1 MSKSNRNFQGVV
13 TRRPLELRLN
23 HASENIEPW
32 AKFDEVPN
40 KKFTNFQE
48 VKETIN
54 FLTDKICGQKKNI
67 IDKPIVLNIFSHT
80 CPDLTMVDLPGIT
93 RIPIDGQ
100 DPDIEKVTKGM
111 AARYC
116 GDPRTIIL
124 CVLPANADMTTSDG
138 LQMARELDP
147 KGIRTIG
154 VITKIDI
161 MDKGTNA
168 KRMLEGKD
176 VQLRLG
182 FIGIKNRS
190 QQDIIDRISVKQAIE
205 KEQLYFS
212 THPIYSSMN
221 QQVLGIFNLVQKLTK
236 ILFTH
241 IKHSLPEIMRE
252 IKEKAKETEDDLRDL
267 GPPMPSEDA
276 EKMQLLWGMVTDFIT
291 TYKNAIS
298 GKFDSKRYGIQ
309 GSAARMELSG
319 GAKIKMNF
327 FNLYSEFNG
336 YRATQDYNDMHIQK
350 AIQMHEGDGL
360 PGFPSVDVFIYLIN
374 PQLEK
379 LRDPALE
386 LIQDTYQQLE
396 SIAAGIVEKIFQ
408 RFPTMISEM
417 MEIIIR
423 VLSKERER
431 TREVVEAILDSEQEY
446 LFTNDKDYKDNRSEI
461 VANKG
466 QGGAPGQMGGDPN
479 NPQNMQMQQQRQ
491 GPGGPGGPGGQ
502 GGNVFVQELR

>member
-1 MSKSNRNFQGVV
+1 
-13 TRRPLELRLN
+13 
-23 HASENIEPW
+23 
-32 AKFDEVPN
+32 
-40 KKFTNFQE
+40 
-48 VKETIN
+48 
-54 FLTDKICGQKKNI
+54 
-67 IDKPIVLNIFSHT
+67 
-80 CPDLTMVDLPGIT
+80 MVDLPGIT

-100 DPDIEKVTKGM
+100 DKDIEKVTKNM
-111 AARYC
+111 CARYC
-116 GDPRTIIL
+116 GDHRTIIL
-124 CVLPANADMTTSDG
+124 CVLPANADMTVSDG

-176 VQLRLG
+176 VSLRLG

-190 QQDIIDRISVKQAIE
+190 QQDIIDRISVKAAIE

-212 THPIYSSMN
+212 THPVYSSMN
-221 QQVLGIFNLVQKLTK
+221 QQVLGIFNLTNKLTK

-241 IKHSLPEIMRE
+241 IKHSLPDIMME
-252 IKEKAKETEDDLRDL
+252 IKSKAKETEDDLRDL
-267 GPPMPSEDA
+267 GPPMPSESA
-276 EKMQLLWGMVTDFIT
+276 EKMQLLWGMTTDFIG

-298 GKFDSKRYGIQ
+298 GKFDAKRYGIS
-309 GSAARMELSG
+309 GGGPGGRMELSG

-386 LIQDTYQQLE
+386 LIQDTYQ
-396 SIAAGIVEKIFQ
+396 
-408 RFPTMISEM
+408 
-417 MEIIIR
+417 
-423 VLSKERER
+423 
-431 TREVVEAILDSEQEY
+431 
-446 LFTNDKDYKDNRSEI
+446 
-461 VANKG
+461 
-466 QGGAPGQMGGDPN
+466 
-479 NPQNMQMQQQRQ
+479 
-491 GPGGPGGPGGQ
+491 
-502 GGNVFVQELR
+502 